1 MTDYGKR
8 SKMLASGL
16 PRIVVRKSTRYVMV
30 QVISPKA
37 SGDVAHAHATSK
49 ELNSYNWAGGLKN
62 TPAAY
67 LTGLLAGLR
76 AKTKGIERAIPDI
89 GLSPP
94 VPSSRVFA
102 ALKGAVDAGLEV
114 SGDPRVYPPEK
125 RIKGQHIQDYLEA
138 KRARL
143 QESDQA
149 APLSVSRVVDIPSR
163 FEEVRNRIVSEV
175 GKTG

>member
-37 SGDVAHAHATSK
+37 SGDVAHAYATSK
-49 ELNSYNWAGGLKN
+49 ELNRYNWAGGLKN

-76 AKTKGIERAIPDI
+76 AKNKGIERAIPDI

-102 ALKGAVDAGLEV
+102 ALKGAADAGLEV
-114 SGDPRVYPPEK
+114 SGDPRVYPPEE
-125 RIKGQHIQDYLEA
+125 RIKGQHIQEYLKA
-138 KRARL
+138 KRERM

-149 APLSVSRVVDIPSR
+149 APLSLSRVVDIPSR

-175 GKTG
+175 GKAG